1 MLKHLLT
8 VAALVPASLVA
19 GSPAQGQVEKL
30 PPYLQET
37 LARIGPIFQ
46 KDIRTTI
53 PETVAAF
60 QSLLKAAPKDG
71 VTVVRDQAYGEDPRQ
86 ILDVYQPTLRSGAP

>member
-1 MLKHLLT
+1 MLKHL
-8 VAALVPASLVA
+8 VAALVPASLLA

-46 KDIRTTI
+46 KDISTTI
-53 PETVAAF
+53 PQTVAAF
-60 QSLLKAAPKDG
+60 QAESSAPTRGRTGSQRESLTG
-71 VTVVRDQAYGEDPRQ
+71 VQWR
-86 ILDVYQPTLRSGAP
+86 